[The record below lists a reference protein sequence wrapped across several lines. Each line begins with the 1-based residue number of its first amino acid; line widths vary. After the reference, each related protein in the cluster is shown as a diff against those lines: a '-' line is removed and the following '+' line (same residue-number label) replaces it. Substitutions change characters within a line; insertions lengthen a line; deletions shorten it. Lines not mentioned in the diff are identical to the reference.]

1 MIRSNFVQKNEFA
14 KFIDPYFI
22 TFFILYS
29 ECFAQQKIGLVLSG
43 GGAAGVAH
51 VGVLKALEERNIP
64 IDFIV
69 GTSAG
74 ALVASMYSSGYSPK
88 EIEAYVLSEP
98 FQLMVKGELESDK
111 KFFFFD
117 DSNTSSMFN
126 IPFSKDSILQKS
138 IPMSFV
144 NPRYFDFEML
154 RILGRT
160 SAAVKNDFNGLFIP
174 FAVWLLTSFERKV
187 LFLPKEI

>member
-1 MIRSNFVQKNEFA
+1 MRSLSTL
-14 KFIDPYFI
+14 ILSL
-22 TFFILYS
+22 FFILS
-29 ECFAQQKIGLVLSG
+29 TECFSQQKIGLVLSG

-98 FQLMVKGELESDK
+98 FQLMVKGELESEE
-111 KFFFFD
+111 
-117 DSNTSSMFN
+117 
-126 IPFSKDSILQKS
+126 IL
-138 IPMSFV
+138 
-144 NPRYFDFEML
+144 
-154 RILGRT
+154 
-160 SAAVKNDFNGLFIP
+160 LF
-174 FAVWLLTSFERKV
+174 
-187 LFLPKEI
+187 